1 YNPKAFGNP
10 LFGGNM
16 LAGASR
22 TTRGYYT
29 IMRVARMHGRQV
41 TRDSAEAKWG
51 VPAAECGTEPSAVIH
66 KASGRK
72 MTYGE
77 IAAFA
82 EVPANPPHFHPQP
95 LTPT

>member
-1 YNPKAFGNP
+1 
-10 LFGGNM
+10 M

-29 IMRVARMHGRQV
+29 IMRLAGMQGRQIMV
-41 TRDSAEAKWG
+41 DAAAKWG
-51 VPAAECGTEPSAVIH
+51 VPAAECATEPSGGDPQ
-66 KASGRK
+66 ASGRK

-82 EVPANPPHFHPQP
+82 EVPASPPNFSRSSSSR
-95 LTPT
+95 